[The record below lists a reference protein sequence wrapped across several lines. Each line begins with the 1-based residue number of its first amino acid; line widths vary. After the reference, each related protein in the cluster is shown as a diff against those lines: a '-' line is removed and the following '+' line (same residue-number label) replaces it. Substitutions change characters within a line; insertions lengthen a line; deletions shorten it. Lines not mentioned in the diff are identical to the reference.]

1 MSDTLIIN
9 DILNAAAERKATDVH
24 LVAGNNP
31 VIRVDGR
38 LVTLADQAILT
49 GDILNTLAEVF
60 LTKEDFDKL
69 SKEKEVVAVYNWADR
84 SRYRAKVFYQKG
96 FLAISLRLIS
106 PFIRA
111 PKDLGVPAA
120 LLQLLN
126 REKGLIIITGP
137 FGSGR
142 TSTAASLVETLNQ
155 NKGIHI
161 QTLEKPIEY
170 LFSNNQS
177 VIEQRSVGKDVNTFI
192 SGLKNMLDED
202 IDAVFVDCMHEVG
215 MEELIL
221 ELSESG
227 KLIILVMDADSVI
240 SALERFISNISADK
254 KEWGRDLL
262 AHSLLGVVAQRLMP
276 RVGGGLTMVSEVLVN
291 IPAVRSSIKDDK
303 LQQLNSIMQTSK
315 QEGMVSLDKALLE
328 LVRVGEIS
336 LEDARNQAVDP
347 QSLN

>member
-31 VIRVDGR
+31 VIRVEGR

-49 GDILNTLAEVF
+49 GDILTALAEDF
-60 LTKEDFDKL
+60 LAKEEFERL
-69 SKEKEVVAVYNWADR
+69 SKEKEVVTIYNWADR

-96 FLAISLRLIS
+96 FLAVSLRLIS

-120 LLQLLN
+120 VLQLLN
-126 REKGLIIITGP
+126 RDKGLIIITGP

-202 IDAVFVDCMHEVG
+202 IDAVFVDCMHEDG

-227 KLIILVMDADSVI
+227 KLIILIMDADSII
-240 SALERFISNISADK
+240 SALERFISNIPVDK
-254 KEWGRDLL
+254 KEWGKDLL
-262 AHSLLGVVAQRLMP
+262 ANSLLGAVAQRLLP
-276 RVGGGLTMVSEVLVN
+276 RVGGGLTMASEVLVN
-291 IPAVRSSIKDDK
+291 IPAVRSSIRDGK

-315 QEGMVSLDKALLE
+315 HEGMISLDKALSE

-336 LEDARNQAVDP
+336 IEDARNQAVD
-347 QSLN
+347 SEGFN

>member
-1 MSDTLIIN
+1 
-9 DILNAAAERKATDVH
+9 
-24 LVAGNNP
+24 
-31 VIRVDGR
+31 

-49 GDILNTLAEVF
+49 GDILTALAEAF
-60 LTKEDFDKL
+60 LAKEEFERL
-69 SKEKEVVAVYNWADR
+69 SKEKEVVTIYNWADR

-96 FLAISLRLIS
+96 FLAVSLRLIS

-120 LLQLLN
+120 VLQLLN
-126 REKGLIIITGP
+126 RDKGLIIITGP

-202 IDAVFVDCMHEVG
+202 IDAVFVDCMHEDG

>member
-38 LVTLADQAILT
+38 LITLVDQPILT
-49 GDILNTLAEVF
+49 GDILMALAESF
-60 LTKEDFDKL
+60 LVKDDFDKL
-69 SKEKEVVAVYNWADR
+69 NKTREILTIYNWADR
-84 SRYRAKVFYQKG
+84 NRYRAKVFYQKG
-96 FLAISLRLIS
+96 FLAISLRLIA

-120 LLQLLN
+120 ILQLLN

-142 TSTAASLVETLNQ
+142 TSTAASMIETLNQ

-161 QTLEKPIEY
+161 QTLEKPIEH

-177 VIEQRSVGKDVNTFI
+177 IIEQRSVGSDVNDFV

-202 IDAVFVDCMHEVG
+202 VDAVFVDCMHEDG
-215 MEELIL
+215 TEELIL
-221 ELSESG
+221 ELAESG
-227 KLIILVMDADSVI
+227 KLVLMVMDADSVI
-240 SALERFISNISADK
+240 SALERFVSNLPADK
-254 KEWGRDLL
+254 KNWGRDLL
-262 AHSLLGVVAQRLMP
+262 GDILLGAMAQRLLS
-276 RVGGGLTMVSEVLVN
+276 RVGGGLTMASEVLIN
-291 IPAVRSSIKDDK
+291 TPAVRSSIKDGK
-303 LQQLNSIMQTSK
+303 LNQLSSIMQTSK
-315 QEGMVSLDKALLE
+315 AEGMSSLDKALLE

-336 LEDARNQAVDP
+336 IDDARNQAVDA
-347 QSLN
+347 QSFN